1 MKNTDTTVYSREEAL
16 ERLTAIGT
24 ESLDNGRG
32 FGTNLDIN
40 VPSRKDRSKTLPFF
54 TGDRVEDSTAYNAV
68 IQELAFCFVNNS
80 MKHNDKTQFSARDIN
95 ELSHN
100 IGAEISVFRLNHAKE
115 ISVFIDKHSQI
126 YRKGAPGFHKA
137 EKVEIDTTA
146 WNKKYKEKKEDATL
160 KIRENVKKD
169 LESTACTMSQH
180 INNVHSHLSEQR
192 KGFVKDLTKSRELG
206 DKKME
211 R

>member
-1 MKNTDTTVYSREEAL
+1 MKDTDTAVYSREEAL
-16 ERLTAIGT
+16 EKLTAIGT
-24 ESLDNGRG
+24 ESLKIGRS
-32 FGTNLDIN
+32 FGTHNDIN

-68 IQELAFCFVNNS
+68 IQELASHFVNNL
-80 MKHNDKTQFSARDIN
+80 MKNNDKTQFSARDIN

-100 IGAEISVFRLNHAKE
+100 ILTEISVFRLHHVKE
-115 ISVFIDKHSQI
+115 INAFIDRHSKI

-146 WNKKYKEKKEDATL
+146 LNKRYKENIEEATL

-169 LESTACTMSQH
+169 LESTSCKISQH
-180 INNVHSHLSEQR
+180 INNIHSYLSKQS
-192 KGFVKDLTKSRELG
+192 KGFVKSLIKSREVD